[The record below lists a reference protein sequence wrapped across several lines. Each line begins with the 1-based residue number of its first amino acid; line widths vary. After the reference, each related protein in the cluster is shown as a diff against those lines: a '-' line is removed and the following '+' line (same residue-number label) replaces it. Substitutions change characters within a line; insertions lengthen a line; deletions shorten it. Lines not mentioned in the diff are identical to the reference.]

1 VKKASVAFVGL
12 DVDGKPLGIA
22 GLGRIETNVAR
33 KAKRFDMKTIY
44 SDVHRNLD
52 CRRGVTLAP

>member
-12 DVDGKPLGIA
+12 DVDGKTLGIA